1 MKSQLNLSVVSDS
14 APIWIVDYTNVDRQ
28 FVLFRDILVIRLV
41 VRVGEGCNNLAV
53 P

>member
-1 MKSQLNLSVVSDS
+1 MLNSIYLSVVSHS

-28 FVLFRDILVIRLV
+28 FVLFRDILVMRL
-41 VRVGEGCNNLAV
+41 VRVGEGCNKLAV